1 MEKTIQ
7 GGQGSNSLFG
17 SNGDDVIVDPT
28 GNDWI
33 DGRAGSD
40 SISAGEGND
49 RVFGG
54 VGNDHVFGDEGNDY
68 LYGDLGRGNPR
79 IPAPAILGADND
91 KLYGGPG
98 DDALF
103 AGDGRDSLTG
113 GAGHDTFV
121 FQFHNPLPGFDQ
133 NYGPNAE
140 DHTTI
145 VDFDPAQDTFAFD
158 AVGLGSDGLEANF
171 VNHAGPGNQVD
182 TFYSGPANGANG
194 EHVVVITDHSFAD
207 GSAAA
212 RDISGE
218 AAGDIIAY
226 FDNRTMTADLG
237 YVTSENH
244 VDDFAHLGNVQSLL
258 QLAGLGLTASDFM
271 FC

>member
-1 MEKTIQ
+1 MEKTIH

-17 SNGDDVIVDPT
+17 SNGDDMIVDPT

-33 DGRAGSD
+33 DGRFGND

-68 LYGDLGRGNPR
+68 LYGDMGRDNPR
-79 IPAPAILGADND
+79 ILGAAILGADND

-121 FQFHNPLPGFDQ
+121 FQFHNPSSGVDKNF
-133 NYGPNAE
+133 GPNP

-158 AVGLGSDGLEANF
+158 AVGLGSDGHDANF
-171 VNHAGPGNQVD
+171 VNHAARGNQVD
-182 TFYSGPANGANG
+182 TFYSGPADGAHG
-194 EHVVVITDHSFAD
+194 EHVVVITDRSFAD

-212 RDISGE
+212 KAISGE

-226 FDNRTMTADLG
+226 FDYSSMTADLG

-244 VDDFAHLGNVQSLL
+244 VDDFVHLGNVQSLL
-258 QLAGLGLTASDFM
+258 HLAGLGLTASDFM

>member
-1 MEKTIQ
+1 MEKVIS

-17 SNGDDVIVDPT
+17 SNGDDLMLDPT
-28 GNDWI
+28 GDDWI
-33 DGRAGSD
+33 DGGFGND

-54 VGNDHVFGDEGNDY
+54 VGNDRVFGDEGNDY
-68 LYGDLGRGNPR
+68 LYGDMGRDKPR
-79 IPAPAILGADND
+79 ILAANILGADND
-91 KLYGGPG
+91 KLYGGAG

-103 AGDGRDSLTG
+103 AGDGRDNLTG
-113 GAGHDTFV
+113 GAGQDTFV
-121 FQFHNPLPGFDQ
+121 FQFHNPQGGVDKNF
-133 NYGPNAE
+133 GPNP

-145 VDFDPAQDTFAFD
+145 VDFDPSQDTFTFD
-158 AVGLGSDGLEANF
+158 AVGLGSDGVEANF
-171 VNHAGPGNQVD
+171 VNHATRGNHVD

-194 EHVVVITDHSFAD
+194 EHVVVITHHSFAD

-212 RDISGE
+212 KGISGE

-226 FDNRTMTADLG
+226 FNYNTMTAELG
-237 YVTSENH
+237 YVTSENN

-258 QLAGLGLTASDFM
+258 DLADLSLTASDFR

>member
-1 MEKTIQ
+1 MEKTIL
-7 GGQGSNSLFG
+7 GGPGSNSLFG
-17 SNGDDVIVDPT
+17 SNGDDIMVDPT

-33 DGRAGSD
+33 DGGPGND

-68 LYGDLGRGNPR
+68 LYGDSGLDKPRMLATALLGG
-79 IPAPAILGADND
+79 DND
-91 KLYGGPG
+91 KLYGGSG
-98 DDALF
+98 DDVLF

-113 GAGHDTFV
+113 DAGHDTFV
-121 FQFHNPLPGFDQ
+121 FQFHNPMAGFDP
-133 NYGPNAE
+133 NYEPKS
-140 DHTTI
+140 DHTSI
-145 VDFDPAQDTFAFD
+145 VDFDPMQDTFTFD

-171 VNHAGPGNQVD
+171 VNHAARGNQVD
-182 TFYSGPANGANG
+182 TFYSGPASGANG
-194 EHVVVITDHSFAD
+194 EHVIVITDHSFAD

-212 RDISGE
+212 GDISGE
-218 AAGDIIAY
+218 AAGDIVAY
-226 FDNRTMTADLG
+226 FNYNTMTADLG

-244 VDDFAHLGNVQSLL
+244 VDDFAHLSNVQSLL
-258 QLAGLGLTASDFM
+258 HLAGLGLTASDFM

>member
-1 MEKTIQ
+1 MEKTIL
-7 GGQGSNSLFG
+7 GGPGSNSLFG
-17 SNGDDVIVDPT
+17 SNGDDIIVDPT

-33 DGRAGSD
+33 DGGYGND

-68 LYGDLGRGNPR
+68 LYGDTGLDNPR
-79 IPAPAILGADND
+79 ILGAVILGADND

-103 AGDGRDSLTG
+103 AGDGRDFLIG

-121 FQFHNPLPGFDQ
+121 FQFHNPQPGVDQ
-133 NYGPNAE
+133 NYGPGS
-140 DHTTI
+140 DHTSI
-145 VDFDPAQDTFAFD
+145 VDFDPAQDTFTFD
-158 AVGLGSDGLEANF
+158 AVGLGSDGHDANF
-171 VNHAGPGNQVD
+171 VNHSAPGNQVD
-182 TFYSGPANGANG
+182 TFYSGPANGSHG
-194 EHVVVITDHSFAD
+194 EHVVVITDHGFSD

-218 AAGDIIAY
+218 AAGDIVAY
-226 FDNRTMTADLG
+226 FNYNTMTAELG
-237 YVTSENH
+237 YVTSDNH
-244 VDDFAHLGNVQSLL
+244 VDDFAHLANVQSLL
-258 QLAGLGLTASDFM
+258 HLAGLGLTASDFL

>member
-1 MEKTIQ
+1 MENTIR

-17 SNGDDVIVDPT
+17 SNGDDIILDPT
-28 GNDWI
+28 GDDWI
-33 DGRAGSD
+33 DGGTGSD

-68 LYGDLGRGNPR
+68 LYGDLGRGKPR
-79 IPAPAILGADND
+79 ILAATILNADND

-98 DDALF
+98 DDVLF

-113 GAGHDTFV
+113 GAGQDTFV
-121 FQFHNPLPGFDQ
+121 FQFHNPAPGIDK
-133 NYGPNAE
+133 NYGPNA

-145 VDFDPAQDTFAFD
+145 VDFDPAQDTFTFD
-158 AVGLGSDGLEANF
+158 AIGLGSDGIEANF
-171 VNHAGPGNQVD
+171 VNHATRGNQVD
-182 TFYSGPANGANG
+182 TFYSGPADGANG

-212 RDISGE
+212 REISGE
-218 AAGDIIAY
+218 AAGDIIAFFNY
-226 FDNRTMTADLG
+226 KTMTADLG
-237 YVTSENH
+237 YVTSENQ

-258 QLAGLGLTASDFM
+258 HLTGLGLTASDFM
-271 FC
+271 FF